1 MAVAA
6 GKNKYAYAPS
16 RVYSYARTALAE
28 ELPAYEPEASPHRAP
43 QVAPKQPRTTAHPS
57 AQTRVRRD
65 ATPAARRKQRFL
77 PKLFSVTAVFI
88 TAAMLIYIIVRYA
101 SITAQWGDVTAMQAN
116 IEESRRRITQ
126 LEVQLDEA
134 ADLEVAREAALEA
147 GMNYPTAEQ
156 IVRVGGTNSGG
167 E

>member
-6 GKNKYAYAPS
+6 SKNKYEYAPS

-28 ELPAYEPEASPHRAP
+28 EMPAYEPEAIPQRAP
-43 QVAPKQPRTTAHPS
+43 QAAPRKPQQTAHPS
-57 AQTRVRRD
+57 VQTRVRRD
-65 ATPAARRKQRFL
+65 ATPAAKRKQRFL
-77 PKLFSVTAVFI
+77 PKLFSVAAVFI

-101 SITAQWGDVTAMQAN
+101 SIADQWGNVTAMQAN
-116 IEESRRRITQ
+116 IEDSRRRITQ

-134 ADLEVAREAALEA
+134 ADLEAAREAALAA

-156 IVRVGGTNSGG
+156 IVRVDNANSGG